1 MHLRYE
7 DDFLGDGRISREK
20 LVQALQRAEH
30 ARSVA
35 YAPYSHFHVGAALV
49 LDDGEIVEGC
59 NVENASYGLS
69 ICAERTA
76 ATRAVASGRRT
87 FIAVA
92 IAGPREA
99 HTAPCG
105 ACRQFL
111 SEFDPDMVVA
121 FTTPEGATVTTLNR
135 LLPHSFGPKSLV

>member
-1 MHLRYE
+1 MHLRFA
-7 DDFLGDGRISREK
+7 DDFLGDPRVSRE
-20 LVQALQRAEH
+20 ALIDALNRAER
-30 ARSVA
+30 ARSHA

-59 NVENASYGLS
+59 NVENASFGLS

-76 ATRAVASGRRT
+76 ATRAVAEGRRN
-87 FIAVA
+87 FRAIA

-99 HTAPCG
+99 QTAPCG

-111 SEFDPDMVVA
+111 SEFDPSLVVA
-121 FTTPEGATVTTLNR
+121 YTTPEGAVVTSLDR

>member
-1 MHLRYE
+1 VHLRYE
-7 DDFLGDGRISREK
+7 DDFLGDPRISRDV
-20 LVQALQRAEH
+20 LVEALRRAEH
-30 ARSVA
+30 ARAQS

-49 LDDGEIVEGC
+49 LDNGDIIEGC
-59 NVENASYGLS
+59 NVENASFGLS

-76 ATRAVASGRRT
+76 ATRAVASGHRNFRA
-87 FIAVA
+87 IA

-99 HTAPCG
+99 QTAPCG

-111 SEFDPDMVVA
+111 SEFDPSLVVA
-121 FTTPEGATVTTLNR
+121 FTTPDGATVTSLDR